1 MSIPP
6 SRVVLSSHD
15 LLPFISRFQH
25 GLYEDLLPFLPFQR
39 RNSDRRQRKS
49 HPTDVAAA
57 LGPWHDRYGFSHV
70 DRLFDAFPDAISL
83 IFVYGIVAGDTAI
96 VTVPE
101 LVPFLP
107 LTTTRSADFIHAA
120 IVSQNPRGAM
130 ECLNCLS
137 LYYVDV
143 FVGIGHAVSAGSLD
157 LAHFL
162 AEKLQLFQQN
172 NEPRLAITS
181 IQRSQ
186 LRENLEQIFQSKQF
200 DGLVWLLQ
208 QWGQYLPR
216 LWSARCRQECR
227 YLALD
232 YHLWDVLEMLSRELD
247 VNLTEKSDEDVTYAI
262 KTSSWEAFTYCVKQP
277 SFRCKLNY
285 LMDATKAWRADKPSS
300 SLILKQ
306 IVAMYFEIMRWSE
319 IRRRDVEFCINE
331 ALKRRALGAMQIL
344 WATNV
349 IPYTQDEYT
358 VPEPQSIEEF
368 EALELLYGI
377 ELLAVGP
384 NVTPRQ
390 RHAYLQAARDAA
402 LATDSNGN
410 LLYTLPV
417 QIQAVHR
424 PGDPPKYQVV
434 GSTGI

>member
-162 AEKLQLFQQN
+162 AEKLNFSSKT
-172 NEPRLAITS
+172 TS
-181 IQRSQ
+181 HG
-186 LRENLEQIFQSKQF
+186 LR
-200 DGLVWLLQ
+200 
-208 QWGQYLPR
+208 
-216 LWSARCRQECR
+216 
-227 YLALD
+227 
-232 YHLWDVLEMLSRELD
+232 
-247 VNLTEKSDEDVTYAI
+247 
-262 KTSSWEAFTYCVKQP
+262 
-277 SFRCKLNY
+277 
-285 LMDATKAWRADKPSS
+285 
-300 SLILKQ
+300 
-306 IVAMYFEIMRWSE
+306 
-319 IRRRDVEFCINE
+319 
-331 ALKRRALGAMQIL
+331 
-344 WATNV
+344 
-349 IPYTQDEYT
+349 
-358 VPEPQSIEEF
+358 
-368 EALELLYGI
+368 
-377 ELLAVGP
+377 
-384 NVTPRQ
+384 
-390 RHAYLQAARDAA
+390 
-402 LATDSNGN
+402 
-410 LLYTLPV
+410 
-417 QIQAVHR
+417 
-424 PGDPPKYQVV
+424 
-434 GSTGI
+434 